1 MSENVTNIED
11 LAQAAGLDIQDGTPF
26 DDSAE
31 QQQEPVFEQEQEQT
45 QFLNTETQ
53 PEAGSGEEFQ
63 QSSFN
68 EESDSEEDIDA
79 LVNSYLSERLGMD
92 NLTLDDLQER
102 LNTP

>member
-26 DDSAE
+26 DDSE
-31 QQQEPVFEQEQEQT
+31 TQQQDPVVEQT

-53 PEAGSGEEFQ
+53 PEVEPEQEVQ

-68 EESDSEEDIDA
+68 EESDSEEEIDMF
-79 LVNSYLSERLGMD
+79 VNSY
-92 NLTLDDLQER
+92 
-102 LNTP
+102 

>member
-45 QFLNTETQ
+45 QFLNTKH
-53 PEAGSGEEFQ
+53 
-63 QSSFN
+63 
-68 EESDSEEDIDA
+68 
-79 LVNSYLSERLGMD
+79 
-92 NLTLDDLQER
+92 NLKLDQER
-102 LNTP
+102 NSSKVLLMKNLIPKRTSMR